1 LFEPVEAVPAV
12 AHHLAGL
19 ADVAELLGQFQQPSL
34 HSDDLLFLGH
44 IMISVPPAGGPRF
57 RPWGEN
63 RDPPSGS
70 ASETNN
76 DRQIK
81 FELIH
86 HSRSVQREPPRSTS
100 LGYDRA
106 LTSIESQ
113 TTNPPDRLLSLGLP
127 VAPARPD
134 PHMLAGNQASGVEMR
149 V

>member
-81 FELIH
+81 FELIQIIRIFYRPGNPH
-86 HSRSVQREPPRSTS
+86 SGHSSRSMKPWGQKASADTPAQVAVSTTQPFS
-100 LGYDRA
+100 SR
-106 LTSIESQ
+106 T
-113 TTNPPDRLLSLGLP
+113 LSKGGINSP
-127 VAPARPD
+127 SVPC
-134 PHMLAGNQASGVEMR
+134 
-149 V
+149 

>member
-1 LFEPVEAVPAV
+1 MKEAPEGSWAGWEP
-12 AHHLAGL
+12 
-19 ADVAELLGQFQQPSL
+19 
-34 HSDDLLFLGH
+34 
-44 IMISVPPAGGPRF
+44 MRC
-57 RPWGEN
+57 
-63 RDPPSGS
+63 
-70 ASETNN
+70 
-76 DRQIK
+76 
-81 FELIH
+81 

-149 V
+149 LSARVTRKNKVLERVDFKLKRKGDVKRAVGKVVRRFRKGGGRLFTKGATIGVVRLN